1 MYRTLALLASVVV
14 LTAVLSA
21 CNTIAG
27 VGKDVKAT
35 GGAVEKAAEQS
46 KPK

>member
-1 MYRTLALLASVVV
+1 MSRILALIASVVV
-14 LTAVLSA
+14 LSTTLSA

-35 GGAVEKAAEQS
+35 GGAVEKAAEHS